1 MSTVMHDHIEHDY
14 METTCMYLKW
24 QQLYFSTSVLVGRF
38 IDQYQV
44 IFTFLRF
51 ETFTLKEKQK
61 VEERLGE

>member
-1 MSTVMHDHIEHDY
+1 
-14 METTCMYLKW
+14 MYLKW

-38 IDQYQV
+38 INQYQV

-61 VEERLGE
+61 VEERLSE

>member
-44 IFTFLRF
+44 IFTFF
-51 ETFTLKEKQK
+51 EIRDFYFEGKTKSRRKT
-61 VEERLGE
+61 